1 MPSLPTPTPAT
12 TKDDIRSF
20 FDGLAADYA
29 ERHGS
34 AGPLLA
40 HRLAVLDRHAE
51 FAPSDTVLDVGCGP
65 GTHLRA
71 LADRIDRGIGVD
83 LSPNMIETARRRT
96 SHPALSFRVDD
107 AEALNSV
114 PSDSVDTVICVGVLE
129 HVLRPGRALR
139 QVARVLRP
147 SGRFVALTL
156 NGDYWWYRLADR
168 LGLPTRHI
176 ATDRRFDPARAG
188 RLLRESGLAP
198 DVGFWRFVPG
208 GDLPLPLA
216 AVCRAL
222 DALGRRLA
230 VASLRGGLRLSGRPR
245 PLRG

>member
-1 MPSLPTPTPAT
+1 MSPLPTPAPAT
-12 TKDDIRSF
+12 TKDDVRTF
-20 FDGLAADYA
+20 FDDRAADYA

-34 AGPLLA
+34 AEGLLA
-40 HRLAVLDRHAE
+40 HRLAVLDRHAQ

-71 LADRIDRGIGVD
+71 LADRIGRGIGID
-83 LSPNMIETARRRT
+83 LSPKMVDAARRRAT
-96 SHPALSFRVDD
+96 HPALSFRVDD
-107 AEALNSV
+107 AETLGSV
-114 PSDSVDTVICVGVLE
+114 PPDSVDTVICVGVLE
-129 HVLRPGRALR
+129 HVLRPARLLQ

-168 LGLPTRHI
+168 LGLQTRHI
-176 ATDRRFDPARAG
+176 ATDRRFTPAWAR
-188 RLLRESGLAP
+188 RLLRENGLTP
-198 DVGFWRFVPG
+198 DVGFWRFVPD
-208 GDLPLPLA
+208 GDLPAPLS

-230 VASLRGGLRLSGRPR
+230 VPSLQGGLRLSGRPS
-245 PLRG
+245 

>member
-29 ERHGS
+29 ERHGP
-34 AGPLLA
+34 AETLLT
-40 HRLAVLDRHAE
+40 HRLEVLDRHAE

-71 LADRIDRGIGVD
+71 LADRIGRGVGVD
-83 LSPNMIETARRRT
+83 LSPRMIDTARRRT

-107 AEALNSV
+107 AEALGSI
-114 PSDSVDTVICVGVLE
+114 PSGSVDKVICVGVLE
-129 HVLRPGRALR
+129 HVLRPTRALR

-156 NGDYWWYRLADR
+156 NGNYWWYRLADR

-176 ATDRRFDPARAG
+176 ATDRRFDPAQAG
-188 RLLRESGLAP
+188 RLLRASGLAP

-208 GDLPLPLA
+208 GDLPFPLV
-216 AVCRAL
+216 AVCRGL

-230 VASLRGGLRLSGRPR
+230 AASLRGGLRLSGRPR
-245 PLRG
+245 PAPG

>member
-1 MPSLPTPTPAT
+1 MSPLPTPTPAT
-12 TKDDIRSF
+12 TKDDVRAF
-20 FDGLAADYA
+20 FDDLAADYA

-34 AGPLLA
+34 AEALLA
-40 HRLAVLDRHAE
+40 HRLAVLDRHAQ

-71 LADRIDRGIGVD
+71 LADRIGRGIGID
-83 LSPNMIETARRRT
+83 LSPEMVSTARRRAT
-96 SHPALSFRVDD
+96 HPALSFRVDD
-107 AEALNSV
+107 AETLASV
-114 PSDSVDTVICVGVLE
+114 PPDSIDAVICVGVLE
-129 HVLRPGRALR
+129 HVLRPAQALR

-168 LGLPTRHI
+168 LGLQTRHI
-176 ATDRRFDPARAG
+176 ATDRRFAPPRARQ
-188 RLLRESGLAP
+188 LLRESGLAP

-208 GDLPLPLA
+208 GDLPAPLS

-230 VASLRGGLRLSGRPR
+230 VASLRGGLRLSGRPC
-245 PLRG
+245 

>member
-1 MPSLPTPTPAT
+1 MSALPTPAPAT
-12 TKDDIRSF
+12 TNDDIRAF

-34 AGPLLA
+34 AEALLA
-40 HRLAVLDRHAE
+40 RRLAVLDRHAR

-71 LADRIDRGIGVD
+71 LADRIGRGVGVD
-83 LSPNMIETARRRT
+83 LSPKMVDAARRRT
-96 SHPALSFRVDD
+96 AHPALSFRVDD
-107 AEALNSV
+107 AETLATV
-114 PSDSVDTVICVGVLE
+114 PPDSVDTVICVGVLE
-129 HVLRPGRALR
+129 HTLRPGQALR

-147 SGRFVALTL
+147 DGRFVALTL

-168 LGLPTRHI
+168 LGLRTRHI
-176 ATDRRFDPARAG
+176 ATDRRFSPPQAR

-208 GDLPLPLA
+208 GDLPRPLPS
-216 AVCRAL
+216 VCRAL

-245 PLRG
+245 